1 MKVSRIYLAPR
12 IKEVSI
18 VRKILG
24 KLPYPLSVY
33 PLLSHSI
40 FFLYSRGVNLNLSL
54 NALLNVLW
62 LSNPQFKLI
71 FVIESWEFS
80 NSVTALFLSANIEG
94 IVDIFFCTDMI
105 SIFNIGSPTVYA
117 TNTTNCTINTQ
128 HRSSRRR

>member
-1 MKVSRIYLAPR
+1 MLLSSIMPIKIKVSRIYLAPR
-12 IKEVSI
+12 IKEASI

-24 KLPYPLSVY
+24 KLPYPLPWLFITGYWGYTFEPLVVCFHTPITLIISPSV
-33 PLLSHSI
+33 HKI
-40 FFLYSRGVNLNLSL
+40 R
-54 NALLNVLW
+54 
-62 LSNPQFKLI
+62 
-71 FVIESWEFS
+71 
-80 NSVTALFLSANIEG
+80 NSMLCHFLSANIER